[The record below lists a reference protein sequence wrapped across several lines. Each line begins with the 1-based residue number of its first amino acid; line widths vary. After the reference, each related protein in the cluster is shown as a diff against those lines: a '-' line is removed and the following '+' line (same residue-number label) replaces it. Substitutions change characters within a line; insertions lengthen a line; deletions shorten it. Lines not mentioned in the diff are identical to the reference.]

1 MPQAMAILHNTMLR
15 ITMLRIA
22 HSFDAPIPA
31 VRMAGAEDRQPS
43 RVAFF
48 EWPCDGTPFRVI
60 A

>member
-1 MPQAMAILHNTMLR
+1 MAILHNTMLR